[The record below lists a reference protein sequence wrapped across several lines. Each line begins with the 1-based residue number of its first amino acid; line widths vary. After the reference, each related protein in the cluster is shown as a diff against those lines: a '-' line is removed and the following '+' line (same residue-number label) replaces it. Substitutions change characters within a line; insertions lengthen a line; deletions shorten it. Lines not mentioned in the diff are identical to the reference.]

1 MNRLAHFVV
10 IGAFALG
17 GCTLL
22 PSDEGEVPII
32 VAVPDPAAP
41 RLEPLDT
48 RHFAALD
55 QGTVVGEPQYLFARH
70 EDTLPEIAR
79 AHNLG
84 LDELKAAN
92 PGVDTWL
99 PGEGTPI
106 LLPTRF
112 VLPAGARDGIVLNVA
127 NMRLY
132 YFLGEDLVTHPMGIG
147 REEWATPTGE
157 AKVIDKVRD
166 PAWYVPASI
175 RKEHAEMG
183 DPLPAVVPPGPDNP
197 LGRFALKL
205 DLPGY
210 LIHGTNQPFGVGMRV
225 SHGCIRL
232 YPEDIAEVFDAVP
245 IGTSVRIIDSPV
257 LAGWLGDQLLVEAH
271 PSLAEDE
278 RDRMDLARAAI
289 EVEMQRVGQP
299 LSTIDFERVA
309 EVVEAAKGVPLPV
322 SRFSESDEAFLA
334 DARLIINRVPV
345 AVAESGESAPESP

>member
-1 MNRLAHFVV
+1 MNRQLLFVLF
-10 IGAFALG
+10 GAAALG

-22 PSDEGEVPII
+22 PSQDAETP
-32 VAVPDPAAP
+32 VAVAGPDPTAP

-48 RHFAALD
+48 RFFPVLD
-55 QGTVVGEPQYLFARH
+55 ESTVVGEPQILFARH
-70 EDTLPEIAR
+70 EDTLPDIAR

-99 PGEGTPI
+99 PGEGTPV

-112 VLPAGARDGIVLNVA
+112 VLPSGARDGIVLNVA

-245 IGTSVRIIDSPV
+245 IGTAVRIIDNPIM
-257 LAGWLGDQLLVEAH
+257 AGWHGDQLLVEAH

-278 RDRMDLARAAI
+278 RDRMTLARAAV
-289 EVEMQRVGQP
+289 EAEMQRVGQP
-299 LSTIDFERVA
+299 LSTIDFERLA
-309 EVVEAAKGVPLPV
+309 EVVQDARGIPLPV
-322 SRFSESDEAFLA
+322 SRFSETSEQFLA
-334 DARLIINRVPV
+334 DARLIVNRVPI
-345 AVAESGESAPESP
+345 AVAESGELVPEG